1 VTHINPSMREIPFN
15 SKFLNIDFMSLNIN
29 LQLFFNFYPVNAKKK
44 ISIHIIWGR
53 HAFTIEIVYK
63 GKQGKLASE
72 TAI

>member
-1 VTHINPSMREIPFN
+1 M
-15 SKFLNIDFMSLNIN
+15 
-29 LQLFFNFYPVNAKKK
+29 QQK

-72 TAI
+72 TEIRNLLLIS

>member
-1 VTHINPSMREIPFN
+1 
-15 SKFLNIDFMSLNIN
+15 MSLNIN
-29 LQLFFNFYPVNAKKK
+29 LQLF
-44 ISIHIIWGR
+44 SIFIGGR